1 MAAAWARAK
10 RALATSLCVSMPA
23 RQRAI
28 EDAPPVVAAAAEAAA
43 PSSVSE
49 DKLESAS
56 VSVRRLTSFG
66 SRSSQQ
72 VGIRYRFSFFFFL
85 PCSSRFMW
93 RAELFEPE
101 MWKKCLLWRW
111 ISSGFW
117 EKTPCKIP
125 SKKDGGFG
133 LVLVKDPR

>member
-10 RALATSLCVSMPA
+10 RALATCLCVSFPA

-28 EDAPPVVAAAAEAAA
+28 EDAPPPPAVEA

-72 VGIRYRFSFFFFL
+72 VGISSLFSFFFLCLFFSIRVACRM
-85 PCSSRFMW
+85 PEFVCMENW
-93 RAELFEPE
+93 RCGRNVCFGVGFRPDFGRVKFGA
-101 MWKKCLLWRW
+101 KKTAVLVWCW
-111 ISSGFW
+111 S
-117 EKTPCKIP
+117 KIP
-125 SKKDGGFG
+125 
-133 LVLVKDPR
+133 R

>member
-10 RALATSLCVSMPA
+10 RALATSLCVSVPA

-28 EDAPPVVAAAAEAAA
+28 EDAPPPPAVEA

-72 VGIRYRFSFFFFL
+72 VGISSLFSFFFL
-85 PCSSRFMW
+85 ACSSRFVW
-93 RAELFEPE
+93 RAECLNLCVWRTGDVEE
-101 MWKKCLLWRW
+101 MSALALDFVR
-111 ISSGFW
+111 I
-117 EKTPCKIP
+117 
-125 SKKDGGFG
+125 
-133 LVLVKDPR
+133 LAV

>member
-10 RALATSLCVSMPA
+10 RALATSLCVSVPA

-28 EDAPPVVAAAAEAAA
+28 EDAPPVVAAAEA

-117 EKTPCKIP
+117 EKSPCKIP